1 MKTELASEE
10 PDRIIAEHK
19 KYGKDI
25 PLIERIKECEN
36 ELYESRRSE
45 NIWETR
51 CKRLAKDVQMLDD
64 RNIEQYGWLS
74 QSNKELN
81 ETKEINEKLAVE
93 NRELKLKISNL
104 KGS

>member
-1 MKTELASEE
+1 
-10 PDRIIAEHK
+10 
-19 KYGKDI
+19 
-25 PLIERIKECEN
+25 
-36 ELYESRRSE
+36 
-45 NIWETR
+45 
-51 CKRLAKDVQMLDD
+51 MLDD